1 MCLVCFPL
9 DMVNRK
15 ESSFCFHQG
24 VGVACPKQNRP
35 EQTCWLWWFGH
46 GCRFSIVCN
55 ARSSSTLTR
64 LRLQLLGQA
73 SGMDPAE
80 EKRKGKRAGVFLWR
94 LGHRPSR
101 QTNLRRSLEQVCRS
115 CEVVCLGSRAA
126 ARGRCTGRSSREVPL
141 RGQHAPP
148 GACGQLGG
156 PKHVCH
162 LAINWAGGNNRLGKF
177 YSLQSLTLDF
187 CGPRRRR
194 FAVLATRKCWRWLE
208 AAQ

>member
-1 MCLVCFPL
+1 MCLECFPL

-46 GCRFSIVCN
+46 GFRFSIVCN

-80 EKRKGKRAGVFLWR
+80 EKRQARWCLLVAAWSLSLKANQYAQVPGTSVPKLRSCVFGV
-94 LGHRPSR
+94 
-101 QTNLRRSLEQVCRS
+101 TCRS
-115 CEVVCLGSRAA
+115 QRALY
-126 ARGRCTGRSSREVPL
+126 RTKLSRSSPARSACASWCVRTTWGPK
-141 RGQHAPP
+141 ACMPP
-148 GACGQLGG
+148 GHQLG
-156 PKHVCH
+156 
-162 LAINWAGGNNRLGKF
+162 
-177 YSLQSLTLDF
+177 
-187 CGPRRRR
+187 
-194 FAVLATRKCWRWLE
+194 RW
-208 AAQ
+208 